1 MCVSVGMFVSGL
13 VSWWV
18 GKREWRVA
26 CDGEGRGL
34 LDVCGSARRVMCEL
48 RGAGRCSACGIVV
61 CEVAVYGLEACVIAG
76 YGAAGEWNGRVA
88 VVWGGEV
95 C

>member
-1 MCVSVGMFVSGL
+1 MARAVGC
-13 VSWWV
+13 W
-18 GKREWRVA
+18 
-26 CDGEGRGL
+26 
-34 LDVCGSARRVMCEL
+34 VCGSARRVMCEL

-95 C
+95 LELCGGE